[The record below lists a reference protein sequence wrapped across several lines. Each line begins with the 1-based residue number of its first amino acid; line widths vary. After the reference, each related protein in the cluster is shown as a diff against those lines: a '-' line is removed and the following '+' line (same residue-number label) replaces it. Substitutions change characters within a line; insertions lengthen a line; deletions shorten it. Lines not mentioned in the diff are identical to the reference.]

1 MVVWDYRLKLTL
13 YNNLSATSDKQWSG
27 VPTPAQKKSKNEER
41 RKMSIQEEQFAVNNS
56 NKKMPSSAHLFLP
69 EALGFVQLE
78 NIKV

>member
-1 MVVWDYRLKLTL
+1 MKKEEKFVV
-13 YNNLSATSDKQWSG
+13 
-27 VPTPAQKKSKNEER
+27 
-41 RKMSIQEEQFAVNNS
+41 SIQEEQFAVNNS